1 MVSLQK
7 FDFTKNLLEIKLLI
21 FFLLLFV
28 FWSDFTD
35 AAHCDCELDWVVIL
49 SYEVILRRKIFVVLI
64 LIFLDESIGSGYS
77 AVPDSIL
84 EIESREIEIL
94 KVKWEFNGGIKL
106 TL

>member
-1 MVSLQK
+1 M
-7 FDFTKNLLEIKLLI
+7 LEIKLQI
-21 FFLLLFV
+21 FFLLLCV

-35 AAHCDCELDWVVIL
+35 AVHWDCELNWVLSL

-64 LIFLDESIGSGYS
+64 LIFLDESIGSVYS
-77 AVPDSIL
+77 TVPDSIL